1 MIGNIIA
8 SIVFFGMVFFCAWM
22 LLKAVRDL

>member
-1 MIGNIIA
+1 MIGDIIA
-8 SIVFFGMVFFCAWM
+8 STMFFGMVFFCAWM